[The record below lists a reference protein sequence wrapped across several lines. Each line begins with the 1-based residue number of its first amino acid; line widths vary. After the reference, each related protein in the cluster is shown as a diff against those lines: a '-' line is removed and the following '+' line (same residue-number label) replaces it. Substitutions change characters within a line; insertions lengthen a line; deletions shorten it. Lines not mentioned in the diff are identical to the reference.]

1 MDEVKGGFARVASR
15 RLLPWA
21 PLQHP
26 RRASGGPLL
35 GLLVPG
41 GLGRFRHSTIQPAP
55 F

>member
-1 MDEVKGGFARVASR
+1 MDEVKESSARVASR

-21 PLQHP
+21 PWQYP

-41 GLGRFRHSTIQPAP
+41 VL
-55 F
+55 